1 MKKHLTNRIQH
12 DIIDEYSREN
22 LLSTDIAGWSS
33 SVARRAHNPKVV
45 SSNLAP
51 ATNYDKQITWLLA
64 SGVISLSYIKV
75 YINAA
80 AALGTGVTE
89 CRSNENIAL
98 STSTSTHIRR
108 TQPGVTCSFILSFH
122 QFGRQLSLSSW
133 GFPLKKENTDVD
145 VIPLFS
151 RLHSRH
157 TRSFH
162 GEVLRTR

>member
-1 MKKHLTNRIQH
+1 MTNRIQH

-51 ATNYDKQITWLLA
+51 ATNYDKQIAWLLA

-80 AALGTGVTE
+80 AAL
-89 CRSNENIAL
+89 R
-98 STSTSTHIRR
+98 
-108 TQPGVTCSFILSFH
+108 
-122 QFGRQLSLSSW
+122 
-133 GFPLKKENTDVD
+133 
-145 VIPLFS
+145 LFS
-151 RLHSRH
+151 HRVPQQREYSFEYFHLYAHSQNAA
-157 TRSFH
+157 RSYLLVHLIFPS
-162 GEVLRTR
+162 VRTAAIVIKLGVSFEKRKH